1 MSDLESKPDNNKM
14 AVEKI
19 EGGLIQVR
27 KGFAE
32 LEAED
37 LGQTDAVDAMNR
49 ALYKLEQKFS
59 DVRKVFYGE

>member
-1 MSDLESKPDNNKM
+1 MSNDPDNNKM

-19 EGGLIQVR
+19 EGGLIQIR

-37 LGQTDAVDAMNR
+37 LPQTDATDAMNR
-49 ALYKLEQKFS
+49 ALYKLEQAFS
-59 DVRKVFYGE
+59 DIRKVF